1 MFINHEYI
9 YEVLEQGKEATIDD
23 IKIILEKARKK
34 EGLNH
39 REIAALLQL
48 EDKKMIN
55 ELFKV
60 AGEIKNSIYGNR
72 VVMFAPLYISDYCV
86 NNCVYCGYKRC
97 NTFNRRKL
105 TQKEISQEVNILQK
119 MGHKRLALEV
129 GEDPVNCPI
138 DYVIESINTIY
149 ETQEDKGNIRRI
161 NVNLAATTVENY
173 KKLKEA
179 NIGTYI
185 LFQETYHKPT
195 YEVMHPNSLKSNYE
209 YHLTAFDR
217 AMEGGI
223 DDVGGGVLLGLAD
236 PKFEVLGLMA
246 HNEHLERTF
255 GVGFHTISVPR
266 LKKAAGVSIE
276 EFPNI
281 LSDDMFNKVVAII
294 RVAVPYTG
302 IIMSTR
308 ETAEI
313 RKKALEF
320 GVTQISAGS
329 STGVGGYNHR
339 DQGKNVEQFNTSDDR
354 TPTEVLEDLID
365 DGYIPSYC
373 TACYRKGRTGE
384 KFMNLAKT
392 GEIQNMCEPN
402 AMITLMEYALD
413 YGSNNM
419 CKKVEGLIQ
428 KQIKSLKCESMKVK
442 VKDIIER
449 LKDGER
455 DLYI

>member
-9 YEVLEQGKEATIDD
+9 YDVLEQGNNVSDEEIREV
-23 IKIILEKARKK
+23 LSKARDKK
-34 EGLNH
+34 GLNH
-39 REIAALLQL
+39 KEIAMLLQM
-48 EDKKMIN
+48 EDKSLID

-60 AGEIKNSIYGNR
+60 AGEIKKSIYGNR

-97 NTFNRRKL
+97 NSFNRRRL
-105 TQKEISQEVNILQK
+105 TQSEIAEEVKILGR

-138 DYVIESINTIY
+138 EYVIESINTIY
-149 ETQEDKGNIRRI
+149 KTQDDNSNIRRI
-161 NVNLAATTVENY
+161 NVNLAATTIDEY
-173 KKLKEA
+173 RQLKEA

-195 YEVMHPNSLKSNYE
+195 YEEMHPKSLKSNYE
-209 YHLTAFDR
+209 YHLMAFHR
-217 AMEGGI
+217 AMEAGI
-223 DDVGGGVLLGLAD
+223 DDVGGGVLFGLAD
-236 PKFEVLGLMA
+236 PKFEVLGLMI
-246 HNEHLERTF
+246 HNEKLEEKF

-266 LKKAAGVSIE
+266 LKKAKGVSYD
-276 EFPNI
+276 EFPNL
-281 LSDDMFNKVVAII
+281 LSDEMFKKIVAII
-294 RVAVPYTG
+294 RIAVPYTG

-308 ETAEI
+308 ETADI

-320 GVTQISAGS
+320 GITQVSAGS
-329 STGVGGYNHR
+329 STGVGGYR
-339 DQGKNVEQFNTSDDR
+339 DREQGKNVEQFKTSDER
-354 TPTEVLEDLID
+354 SPMEVLEGLLD

-384 KFMNLAKT
+384 KFMGLAKS

-402 AMITLMEYALD
+402 AMLTLMEYVLD
-413 YGSNNM
+413 YGNEKLCNKAEIVINNQ
-419 CKKVEGLIQ
+419 LNT
-428 KQIKSLKCESMKVK
+428 IKSEATKIKVIDYIK
-442 VKDIIER
+442 R
-449 LKDGER
+449 LKSGER